1 VEETG
6 SFNFEELNVYQKAV
20 TFANLVY
27 SLTTKFPTEERFIL
41 IDQFRR
47 AAISISLN
55 IAEGY
60 GTSNREFKRYLKIAR
75 GSVRECVA
83 LVTLSAL
90 RDYIDPAQSQ
100 LLRDN
105 CIELSK
111 MLSGFIQAVDSREV
125 VGRR

>member
-1 VEETG
+1 MEETG

-83 LVTLSAL
+83 LVTLSKL
-90 RDYIDPAQSQ
+90 QGYLDVDQSQ
-100 LLRDN
+100 LLRAS

-111 MLSGFIQAVDSREV
+111 MLSCLLKAVKS
-125 VGRR
+125 

>member
-1 VEETG
+1 MEETG

-55 IAEGY
+55 IPKA
-60 GTSNREFKRYLKIAR
+60 TAR
-75 GSVRECVA
+75 AIGNS
-83 LVTLSAL
+83 
-90 RDYIDPAQSQ
+90 
-100 LLRDN
+100 
-105 CIELSK
+105 
-111 MLSGFIQAVDSREV
+111 SGI
-125 VGRR
+125 